1 MTPIQELEQRGDVA
15 VDYLSTVNIDLDT
28 GRVVGHSFSSGDWA
42 GIKPTNH
49 RHVRMHTNTP
59 IRRVRVHHGWST
71 AREDYHLLEDLF
83 RQAEEAH
90 VMTPLT
96 VSLEISQFA

>member
-1 MTPIQELEQRGDVA
+1 MPTLQEIEQRGDVK
-15 VDYLSTVNIDLDT
+15 VDYLSTVNIDIDT
-28 GRVVGHSFSSGDWA
+28 GRVVGHGFSSGGWA
-42 GIKPTNH
+42 GVKPTNN
-49 RHVRMHTNTP
+49 RHVRVHINTP

-83 RQAEEAH
+83 RQAEQAH
-90 VMTPLT
+90 ASTPLT